1 MGETSKTPINNKI
14 EKRYD
19 FTIRY
24 IGEFSL
30 LKMIILNEL
39 FLEPSSESFYE
50 VAKTCWVVE
59 YKDLTEQQKDK
70 FELFLKRINS
80 EIIDWD
86 IDEYEMV
93 KGGE

>member
-1 MGETSKTPINNKI
+1 MNSEKEKI

-39 FLEPSSESFYE
+39 LLEPSSESFYE
-50 VAKTCWVVE
+50 VAKTC
-59 YKDLTEQQKDK
+59 
-70 FELFLKRINS
+70 
-80 EIIDWD
+80 
-86 IDEYEMV
+86 
-93 KGGE
+93 